1 MYCGH
6 LSLNFFYIKDLLRKL
21 RNESTIPMTL
31 HADLSVQELSKHPVW
46 QIHSQNDI
54 LSYISVLF
62 AYAREEGEEGLIYYF
77 LPEEFMFPENI
88 YFYWQGEKKMVEVH
102 QVTPHGICQVVV
114 KEPGVYQ
121 AFRSFYEYLEQKH
134 MLTPKDEVI
143 GFLEQVKEE
152 YR

>member
-1 MYCGH
+1 
-6 LSLNFFYIKDLLRKL
+6 
-21 RNESTIPMTL
+21 
-31 HADLSVQELSKHPVW
+31 
-46 QIHSQNDI
+46 
-54 LSYISVLF
+54 
-62 AYAREEGEEGLIYYF
+62 
-77 LPEEFMFPENI
+77 
-88 YFYWQGEKKMVEVH
+88 MVEVH